1 MNLEECINT
10 VIHYHP
16 EFSYEEVEELCL
28 DYLSQFK
35 KKTKEESKLK
45 SLKKYLNKEFWL
57 DLFKDEL
64 LWTHEYDY
72 YSSIEQPKITPL
84 KSIPKSYFQWKQDNK
99 DYILKLTGFSKQ
111 LGKTIL
117 FENADLKIKYWDKI
131 ALIWKNWAWKSTLLK
146 MIIWKENIDQWLL
159 EIPKWIKIWF
169 MSQDIFRESKDR
181 LLKDEMLTALPDIT
195 AKANRLD
202 EINELLKSDP
212 ENSIELVE
220 EQNEL
225 IQRMIN
231 NDWYQKYWLQTEILK
246 YFWFTKNQL
255 ELKISQL
262 SWWEQTKVQIAK
274 FLLQEVDLLIL
285 DEPTNHLDIE
295 WIMFLQRFCEL
306 RQKTLICISHD
317 KKFLNSSFQKIVEIS
332 NKKLFEYKWNY
343 DDFIAQKEKNHEIQ
357 MKNYVAQ
364 QKYLEQQEK
373 FIERFRYKA
382 TKASQ
387 VQSRIKL
394 LDKMEKIEMPENDI
408 TTRNITFKLHERLPN
423 FIMELDELSI
433 WYWSNTLVSL
443 PKKIEITKDM
453 RIWII
458 WKNWIW
464 KTTLIK
470 TILWEINPLYWWVQV
485 HDNLKIW
492 SYSQAL
498 DELDYEN
505 TILKEIVWPWISI
518 KDARSLLGSLLIDNE
533 KMDQKIWTLSG
544 WEKAKVAL
552 TKMLLSQP
560 QIIIMD
566 EPTNH
571 LDLWSKE
578 TIKNM
583 LTEFNWVS
591 IIVSHDRD
599 FLEWTS
605 NLLRVLSNWQME
617 VYHDLERW
625 FKALEESCW
634 IWE

>member
-1 MNLEECINT
+1 MNLDECINT

-16 EFSYEEVEELCL
+16 EFSYEEVQELCL

-35 KKTKEESKLK
+35 KKTREESKLK

-64 LWTHEYDY
+64 LWTPEYDS
-72 YSSIEQPKITPL
+72 YSTEQPKITPL

-99 DYILKLTGFSKQ
+99 DYILKLTWFSKQ
-111 LGKTIL
+111 LGKTVL
-117 FENADLKIKYWDKI
+117 FEDAELKIKYWEKI

-146 MIIWKENIDQWLL
+146 VLIWKENIDQWLL

-169 MSQDIFRESKDR
+169 MSQDIFWESKDR

-195 AKANRLD
+195 AKSKRLD

-212 ENSIELVE
+212 ANSIELVE

-246 YFWFTKNQL
+246 YFWFTKDQL
-255 ELKISQL
+255 NLKISQL

-364 QKYLEQQEK
+364 QKYLEKQEA

-433 WYWSNTLVSL
+433 WYNWNTLISL

-453 RIWII
+453 RIWIV

-470 TILWEINPLYWWVQV
+470 TILWELNPLYWWVQI
-485 HDNLKIW
+485 HENLKIW

-498 DELDYEN
+498 DWLDYEN

-518 KDARSLLGSLLIDNE
+518 KDARSLLWSLLIDNK
-533 KMDQKIWTLSG
+533 KMDQKIWTLSW

-605 NLLRVLSNWQME
+605 NLLRVLSNWQLE

-625 FKALEESCW
+625 FQALEESCW
-634 IWE
+634 NWE

>member
-35 KKTKEESKLK
+35 KKTKEKSKLK

-64 LWTHEYDY
+64 LWTPEYDT
-72 YSSIEQPKITPL
+72 YSTEQPKITPL
-84 KSIPKSYFQWKQDNK
+84 KSIPKSYFQGKQDNK

-117 FENADLKIKYWDKI
+117 FEDADLKIKYWDKI

-159 EIPKWIKIWF
+159 EIPKDTKIWF
-169 MSQDIFRESKDR
+169 LSQDLFWESRDR
-181 LLKDEMLTALPDIT
+181 VVKDEMITALPDIT
-195 AKANRLD
+195 AKSKRLE
-202 EINELLKSDP
+202 EISELLKENP
-212 ENSIELVE
+212 ANSIELVE

-246 YFWFTKNQL
+246 YFWFTKSQL
-255 ELKISQL
+255 NLKISQL
-262 SWWEQTKVQIAK
+262 SWWEQTKIQIAK

-306 RQKTLICISHD
+306 WQKTLICISHD
-317 KKFLNSSFQKIVEIS
+317 KKFLNSSFQKIIEIS
-332 NKKLFEYKWNY
+332 NKKLFEYRWNY

-433 WYWSNTLVSL
+433 WYWSHTLVSL

-470 TILWEINPLYWWVQV
+470 TILWEIKPLYWWVQI
-485 HDNLKIW
+485 HENLKIW

-498 DELDYEN
+498 DELDYES
-505 TILKEIVWPWISI
+505 TILKGIVWPWISI

-533 KMDQKIWTLSG
+533 KTDQKIWTLSW

-583 LTEFNWVS
+583 LSEFNWVS

-605 NLLRVLSNWQME
+605 NLLRVLSNWQLE

-625 FKALEESCW
+625 FEALEESCW
-634 IWE
+634 NR

>member
-1 MNLEECINT
+1 MNIEECINT

-16 EFSYEEVEELCL
+16 EFSYQEVEELCL

-45 SLKKYLNKEFWL
+45 SLKKYLNKEFGL

-64 LWTHEYDY
+64 LWTPEYDT
-72 YSSIEQPKITPL
+72 YSTQQPKITPL

-99 DYILKLTGFSKQ
+99 DYILKLTWFSKQ
-111 LGKTIL
+111 LGKTVL
-117 FENADLKIKYWDKI
+117 FEDADLKIKYWEKI
-131 ALIWKNWAWKSTLLK
+131 ALIWKNWAGKSTLLK
-146 MIIWKENIDQWLL
+146 VLIWKENIDQWLL
-159 EIPKWIKIWF
+159 EIPKDTKIWF
-169 MSQDIFRESKDR
+169 MSQDIFWESKDR
-181 LLKDEMLTALPDIT
+181 LLKDEMLTALPEIT
-195 AKANRLD
+195 TKSNRLD
-202 EINELLKSDP
+202 EISKLLESNP

-231 NDWYQKYWLQTEILK
+231 NDWYQKYGLQTEILK
-246 YFWFTKNQL
+246 YFWFTKDQL
-255 ELKISQL
+255 NLKISQL

-306 RQKTLICISHD
+306 WQKTLICISHD

-433 WYWSNTLVSL
+433 WYNWNTLVSL

-470 TILWEINPLYWWVQV
+470 TILWELNPLYWWIQI
-485 HDNLKIW
+485 HENLKIW

-498 DELDYEN
+498 DWLDYEN

-533 KMDQKIWTLSG
+533 KMDQKIWTLSW

-583 LTEFNWVS
+583 LTEFNGVS

-605 NLLRVLSNWQME
+605 NILRVLSNWQLE
-617 VYHDLERW
+617 VYHDLERG
-625 FKALEESCW
+625 FQALEESCW
-634 IWE
+634 NWE

>member
-16 EFSYEEVEELCL
+16 EFTYEEVEELCL

-45 SLKKYLNKEFWL
+45 SLKKYLNKEFEL

-64 LWTHEYDY
+64 LWTPEYDE
-72 YSSIEQPKITPL
+72 YSSDQQKITPL
-84 KSIPKSYFQWKQDNK
+84 KSIPKQYFVWKQDNK
-99 DYILKLTGFSKQ
+99 DYILKLTWLNKQ

-117 FENADLKIKYWDKI
+117 FENAELKIKYGEKI

-146 MIIWKENIDQWLL
+146 LIIWKESIDQWLL
-159 EIPKWIKIWF
+159 EIPKNIKIWF
-169 MSQDIFRESKDR
+169 LSQDIFRESKDR
-181 LLKDEMLTALPDIT
+181 ILKDEMLTALPDIT
-195 AKANRLD
+195 AKSKRLD
-202 EINELLKSDP
+202 EIDELLKSNH
-212 ENSIELVE
+212 ENSIELVD
-220 EQNEL
+220 EQSEL

-246 YFWFTKNQL
+246 YFGFTKDQYN
-255 ELKISQL
+255 LKISQL

-295 WIMFLQRFCEL
+295 WIMFLQRFCDL
-306 RQKTLICISHD
+306 WQKTLICISHD
-317 KKFLNSSFQKIVEIS
+317 KKFLNSSFQKIIEIS
-332 NKKLFEYKWNY
+332 NKKLTEYKWNY
-343 DDFIAQKEKNHEIQ
+343 DEFIAQKEKNHEIQ

-364 QKYLEQQEK
+364 QKYLEKQEA

-394 LDKMEKIEMPENDI
+394 LDKMEKIELPENDV
-408 TTRNITFKLHERLPN
+408 TTRNISFKLKERLPN

-433 WYWSNTLVSL
+433 WYWNNTLISL
-443 PKKIEITKDM
+443 PKRIEITKDM
-453 RIWII
+453 RIWVI

-470 TILWEINPLYWWVQV
+470 TILWELQPLYGWIQI
-485 HDNLKIW
+485 HDWLKIG

-498 DELDYEN
+498 DWLDYEN
-505 TILKEIVWPWISI
+505 TILKEIVWPGISI
-518 KDARSLLGSLLIDNE
+518 KDARSLLWSLLIDNE

-571 LDLWSKE
+571 LDLGSKE

-583 LTEFNWVS
+583 LSEFNWVS

-605 NLLRVLSNWQME
+605 NLLRVLSNWQLE
-617 VYHDLERW
+617 VYHDLERG
-625 FKALEESCW
+625 FQALEESCW
-634 IWE
+634 SWE

>member
-1 MNLEECINT
+1 MNLDECINT

-16 EFSYEEVEELCL
+16 EFSYEEVQELCL

-64 LWTHEYDY
+64 LWTPEYDT
-72 YSSIEQPKITPL
+72 YSTEQPKITPL

-99 DYILKLTGFSKQ
+99 DYILKLTWFSKQ

-117 FENADLKIKYWDKI
+117 FEDAELKIKYWEKI
-131 ALIWKNWAWKSTLLK
+131 ALIWKNWAGKSTLLK
-146 MIIWKENIDQWLL
+146 VLIWKENIDQWLL

-169 MSQDIFRESKDR
+169 MSQDIFWESKDR

-195 AKANRLD
+195 TKSKRLD

-212 ENSIELVE
+212 ANSIELVE

-246 YFWFTKNQL
+246 YFWFTKDQL
-255 ELKISQL
+255 NLKISQL

-357 MKNYVAQ
+357 MKNYIAQ
-364 QKYLEQQEK
+364 QKYLEKQEA

-433 WYWSNTLVSL
+433 WYNWNTLISL

-470 TILWEINPLYWWVQV
+470 TILWELNPLHGWVQI
-485 HDNLKIW
+485 HENLKIW

-498 DELDYEN
+498 DWLDYDS

-518 KDARSLLGSLLIDNE
+518 KDTRSLLGSLLIDND

-544 WEKAKVAL
+544 GEKAKVAL

-583 LTEFNWVS
+583 LKEFNWVS

-599 FLEWTS
+599 FLQWTS

-617 VYHDLERW
+617 VYHDLERG
-625 FKALEESCW
+625 FEALEESCW
-634 IWE
+634 NRE

>member
-1 MNLEECINT
+1 MNLDECINT

-16 EFSYEEVEELCL
+16 EFSYEEVQELCL

-64 LWTHEYDY
+64 LWTPEYDSY
-72 YSSIEQPKITPL
+72 LNEQPKITPL

-99 DYILKLTGFSKQ
+99 DYILKLTWFSKQ
-111 LGKTIL
+111 LGKTVL
-117 FENADLKIKYWDKI
+117 FEDAELKIKYWEKI

-146 MIIWKENIDQWLL
+146 VLIWKENIDQWLL

-169 MSQDIFRESKDR
+169 MSQDIFWESKDR
-181 LLKDEMLTALPDIT
+181 LLKDEMLTVLPDIT
-195 AKANRLD
+195 TKSKRLD

-212 ENSIELVE
+212 ANSIELVE
-220 EQNEL
+220 DQNEL

-231 NDWYQKYWLQTEILK
+231 NDWYQRYWLQTEILK

-255 ELKISQL
+255 NLKISQL

-306 RQKTLICISHD
+306 WQKTLICISHD

-343 DDFIAQKEKNHEIQ
+343 NDFIAQKEKNHEIQ

-364 QKYLEQQEK
+364 QKYLEKQEA

-387 VQSRIKL
+387 VQSRIKF
-394 LDKMEKIEMPENDI
+394 LDKMEKIEMPENNI
-408 TTRNITFKLHERLPN
+408 MTRNITFKLHERLPN

-433 WYWSNTLVSL
+433 WYWSHTLVSL

-458 WKNWIW
+458 WKNGIG

-470 TILWEINPLYWWVQV
+470 TILWEINPLYWWVQI
-485 HDNLKIW
+485 HENLKIW

-498 DELDYEN
+498 DELDYES

-518 KDARSLLGSLLIDNE
+518 KDARSLLWSLLIDNE

-544 WEKAKVAL
+544 GEKAKVAL

-605 NLLRVLSNWQME
+605 NLLRVLSNWQLE
-617 VYHDLERW
+617 VYHDLERG

-634 IWE
+634 NRE

>member
-10 VIHYHP
+10 IIHYHP
-16 EFSYEEVEELCL
+16 EFSYEEVQELCL

-64 LWTHEYDY
+64 LWTPEYDS
-72 YSSIEQPKITPL
+72 YSSEQPKITPL

-99 DYILKLTGFSKQ
+99 DYILKLTWFSKQ
-111 LGKTIL
+111 LGKTVL
-117 FENADLKIKYWDKI
+117 FEDAELKIKYWEKI

-146 MIIWKENIDQWLL
+146 VLIWKENIDQWLL

-169 MSQDIFRESKDR
+169 MSQDIFWESKDR

-195 AKANRLD
+195 AKSKRLD
-202 EINELLKSDP
+202 EINESLKSDP
-212 ENSIELVE
+212 ANSIELVE

-246 YFWFTKNQL
+246 YFWFTKDQL
-255 ELKISQL
+255 NLKISQL

-306 RQKTLICISHD
+306 WQKTLICISHD

-364 QKYLEQQEK
+364 QKYLEKQEA

-433 WYWSNTLVSL
+433 WYNWNTLISL

-470 TILWEINPLYWWVQV
+470 TILWELNPLYWWVQI
-485 HDNLKIW
+485 HENLKIW

-498 DELDYEN
+498 DWLDYES
-505 TILKEIVWPWISI
+505 TIVKEIVWPWISI

-605 NLLRVLSNWQME
+605 NLLRVLSSWQLE

-625 FKALEESCW
+625 FQALEESCW
-634 IWE
+634 IY

>member
-10 VIHYHP
+10 IIHYHP
-16 EFSYEEVEELCL
+16 EFSYEEVQELCL

-64 LWTHEYDY
+64 LWTPEYDS
-72 YSSIEQPKITPL
+72 YSSEQPKITPL

-99 DYILKLTGFSKQ
+99 DYILKLTWFSKQ
-111 LGKTIL
+111 LGKTVL
-117 FENADLKIKYWDKI
+117 FEDAELKIKYWEKI

-146 MIIWKENIDQWLL
+146 VLIWKENIDQWLL

-169 MSQDIFRESKDR
+169 MSQDIFWESKDR

-195 AKANRLD
+195 TKSKRLD

-212 ENSIELVE
+212 ANSIELVE

-246 YFWFTKNQL
+246 YFWFTKDQL
-255 ELKISQL
+255 NLKISQL

-306 RQKTLICISHD
+306 WQKTLICISHD

-364 QKYLEQQEK
+364 QKYLEKQEA

-433 WYWSNTLVSL
+433 WYNWNTLISL

-470 TILWEINPLYWWVQV
+470 TILWELNPLYWWVQI
-485 HDNLKIW
+485 HENLKIW

-498 DELDYEN
+498 DWLDYES
-505 TILKEIVWPWISI
+505 TIVKEIVLPWISI

-605 NLLRVLSNWQME
+605 NLLRVLSNWQLE
-617 VYHDLERW
+617 VYHDLERG
-625 FKALEESCW
+625 FQALEESCW
-634 IWE
+634 NWE

>member
-1 MNLEECINT
+1 MNIEECINT

-16 EFSYEEVEELCL
+16 EFSYQEVEELCL

-45 SLKKYLNKEFWL
+45 SLKKYLNKEFGL

-64 LWTHEYDY
+64 LWTPEYDT
-72 YSSIEQPKITPL
+72 YSAHQPKITPL

-99 DYILKLTGFSKQ
+99 DYILKLTWFSKQ

-117 FENADLKIKYWDKI
+117 FEDADLKIKYWDKI
-131 ALIWKNWAWKSTLLK
+131 ALIWKNGAGKSTLLK
-146 MIIWKENIDQWLL
+146 VLIWKENIDQWLL
-159 EIPKWIKIWF
+159 EIPKDTKIWF
-169 MSQDIFRESKDR
+169 MSQDIFWESKDR
-181 LLKDEMLTALPDIT
+181 LLKDEMLTALPEIT
-195 AKANRLD
+195 AKNNRLD

-212 ENSIELVE
+212 ANSIELVE

-231 NDWYQKYWLQTEILK
+231 NDWYQKYGLQTEILK
-246 YFWFTKNQL
+246 YFWFTKDQL
-255 ELKISQL
+255 NLKISQL
-262 SWWEQTKVQIAK
+262 SGWEQTKVQIAK

-317 KKFLNSSFQKIVEIS
+317 KKFLNSCFQKIIEIS
-332 NKKLFEYKWNY
+332 NKKLFEYRWNY

-433 WYWSNTLVSL
+433 WYNWNTLVSL

-470 TILWEINPLYWWVQV
+470 TILWELNPLYWWIQI
-485 HDNLKIW
+485 HENLKIW

-498 DELDYEN
+498 DWLDYEN

-518 KDARSLLGSLLIDNE
+518 KDARNLLGSLLINNE
-533 KMDQKIWTLSG
+533 KMDQKIWTLSW

-605 NLLRVLSNWQME
+605 NLLRVLSIWQLE

-625 FKALEESCW
+625 FQALEESCW
-634 IWE
+634 NWE

>member
-1 MNLEECINT
+1 MNIEECINT

-16 EFSYEEVEELCL
+16 EFSYQEVEELCL

-45 SLKKYLNKEFWL
+45 SLKKYLNKEFGL
-57 DLFKDEL
+57 GLFKDEL
-64 LWTHEYDY
+64 LWTPEYDT
-72 YSSIEQPKITPL
+72 YSAHQPKITPL

-99 DYILKLTGFSKQ
+99 DYILKLTWFSKQ

-117 FENADLKIKYWDKI
+117 FEDADLKIKYWDKI
-131 ALIWKNWAWKSTLLK
+131 ALIWKNGAGKSTLLK
-146 MIIWKENIDQWLL
+146 VLIWKENIDQWLL
-159 EIPKWIKIWF
+159 EIPKDTKIWF
-169 MSQDIFRESKDR
+169 MSQDIFWESKDR
-181 LLKDEMLTALPDIT
+181 LLKDEMLTALPEIT
-195 AKANRLD
+195 AKNNRLD

-212 ENSIELVE
+212 ANSIELVE

-231 NDWYQKYWLQTEILK
+231 NDWYQKYGLQTEILK
-246 YFWFTKNQL
+246 YFWFTKDQL
-255 ELKISQL
+255 NLKISQL
-262 SWWEQTKVQIAK
+262 SGWEQTKVQIAK

-317 KKFLNSSFQKIVEIS
+317 KKFLNSCFQKIIEIS
-332 NKKLFEYKWNY
+332 NKKLFEYRWNY

-373 FIERFRYKA
+373 FIERLRYKA

-433 WYWSNTLVSL
+433 WYNWNTLVSL

-470 TILWEINPLYWWVQV
+470 TILWELNPLYWWIQI
-485 HDNLKIW
+485 HENLKIW

-498 DELDYEN
+498 DWLDYEN

-518 KDARSLLGSLLIDNE
+518 KDARNLLGSLLINNE
-533 KMDQKIWTLSG
+533 KMDQKIWTLSW

-605 NLLRVLSNWQME
+605 NLLRVLSIWQLE

-625 FKALEESCW
+625 FQALEESCW
-634 IWE
+634 NWE

>member
-28 DYLSQFK
+28 EYLSQFK

-45 SLKKYLNKEFWL
+45 SLKKYLNKEFGL

-64 LWTHEYDY
+64 LWTPEYDT
-72 YSSIEQPKITPL
+72 YSSEQPKMTPL
-84 KSIPKSYFQWKQDNK
+84 KSIPKSYFQGKQDHK
-99 DYILKLTGFSKQ
+99 DYILKLTWFSKQ

-117 FENADLKIKYWDKI
+117 FEDADLKIKYWDKI
-131 ALIWKNWAWKSTLLK
+131 ALIGKNWAWKSTLLK

-159 EIPKWIKIWF
+159 EIPKDTKIWF
-169 MSQDIFRESKDR
+169 LSQDLFWESRDR
-181 LLKDEMLTALPDIT
+181 LVKDEMLTALPDIT
-195 AKANRLD
+195 S
-202 EINELLKSDP
+202 KSDRLEEISTLLESNP
-212 ENSIELVE
+212 DNSIELVE
-220 EQNEL
+220 EQNKL

-255 ELKISQL
+255 NLKISQL
-262 SWWEQTKVQIAK
+262 SWWEQTKIQIAK

-306 RQKTLICISHD
+306 WQKTLICISHD
-317 KKFLNSSFQKIVEIS
+317 KKFLNSSFQKVIEIS
-332 NKKLFEYKWNY
+332 NKKLFEYRWNY

-470 TILWEINPLYWWVQV
+470 TILWELNPLYWWIQI
-485 HDNLKIW
+485 HENLKIW

-498 DELDYEN
+498 DWLDYEN

-518 KDARSLLGSLLIDNE
+518 KDARGLLGSLLIDNE

-605 NLLRVLSNWQME
+605 NILRVLSNWQME
-617 VYHDLERW
+617 VYHDLERG
-625 FKALEESCW
+625 FQALEESCW
-634 IWE
+634 NRE

>member
-45 SLKKYLNKEFWL
+45 SLKKYLNKEFEL

-64 LWTHEYDY
+64 LWTPEYDS
-72 YSSIEQPKITPL
+72 YSNEQPKFSPL
-84 KSIPKSYFQWKQDNK
+84 KSIPKQYFQWKQDNK
-99 DYILKLTGFSKQ
+99 DYILKLTWFSKQ

-117 FENADLKIKYWDKI
+117 FENAELKIKYGEKI
-131 ALIWKNWAWKSTLLK
+131 ALIWKNGAGKSTLLK
-146 MIIWKENIDQWLL
+146 MLIWKENIDTWLL
-159 EIPKWIKIWF
+159 EISKNTKIWF
-169 MSQDIFRESKDR
+169 MSQDIFRESRDR

-195 AKANRLD
+195 AKSKRLD

-220 EQNEL
+220 EQSEL

-246 YFWFTKNQL
+246 YFWFTKDQYN
-255 ELKISQL
+255 LKISQL

-295 WIMFLQRFCEL
+295 WIMFLQRFCDL
-306 RQKTLICISHD
+306 WQKTLICISHD
-317 KKFLNSSFQKIVEIS
+317 KKFLNSSFQKIIEIS
-332 NKKLFEYKWNY
+332 NKKLTEYKWNY
-343 DDFIAQKEKNHEIQ
+343 DEFIAQKEKNHEIQ

-364 QKYLEQQEK
+364 QKYLEKQEA

-394 LDKMEKIEMPENDI
+394 LDKMGKIELPENDV
-408 TTRNITFKLHERLPN
+408 TTRNISFKLSQRLPN

-433 WYWSNTLVSL
+433 WYWNNTLISL
-443 PKKIEITKDM
+443 PKRIEITKDM
-453 RIWII
+453 RIWVI

-470 TILWEINPLYWWVQV
+470 TILWELQPLYWWIQI
-485 HDNLKIW
+485 HDWLKIG

-498 DELDYEN
+498 DWLDYEN

-533 KMDQKIWTLSG
+533 KMDQKIWTLSW

-571 LDLWSKE
+571 LDLGSKE

-583 LTEFNWVS
+583 LSEFNWVS

-605 NLLRVLSNWQME
+605 NLLRVLSSWQLE
-617 VYHDLERW
+617 VYHDLERG
-625 FKALEESCW
+625 FQALEESCW
-634 IWE
+634 SWE

>member
-1 MNLEECINT
+1 MNIEECINT

-16 EFSYEEVEELCL
+16 EFSYQEVEELCL
-28 DYLSQFK
+28 DYLFQFK

-45 SLKKYLNKEFWL
+45 SLKKYLNKEFGL

-64 LWTHEYDY
+64 LWTPEYDT
-72 YSSIEQPKITPL
+72 YSAHQPKITPL

-99 DYILKLTGFSKQ
+99 DYILKLTWFSKQ

-117 FENADLKIKYWDKI
+117 FEDADLKIKYWDKI
-131 ALIWKNWAWKSTLLK
+131 ALIWKNGAGKSTLLK
-146 MIIWKENIDQWLL
+146 VLIWRENIDQWLL
-159 EIPKWIKIWF
+159 EIPKDTKIWY
-169 MSQDIFRESKDR
+169 MSQDIFWESKDR
-181 LLKDEMLTALPDIT
+181 LLKDEMLTALPEIT
-195 AKANRLD
+195 AKNNRLD

-212 ENSIELVE
+212 ANSIELVE

-231 NDWYQKYWLQTEILK
+231 NDWYQKYGLQTEILK
-246 YFWFTKNQL
+246 YFWFTKDQL
-255 ELKISQL
+255 NLKISQL
-262 SWWEQTKVQIAK
+262 SGWEQTKVQIAK

-317 KKFLNSSFQKIVEIS
+317 KKFLNSSFQKIIEIS
-332 NKKLFEYKWNY
+332 NKKLFEYRWNY

-433 WYWSNTLVSL
+433 WYNWNTLVSL

-470 TILWEINPLYWWVQV
+470 TILWELNPLYWWIQI
-485 HDNLKIW
+485 HENLKIW

-498 DELDYEN
+498 DWLDYEN

-533 KMDQKIWTLSG
+533 KMDQKIWTLSW

-583 LTEFNWVS
+583 LTEFNGVS

-605 NLLRVLSNWQME
+605 NLLRVLSDWQLE
-617 VYHDLERW
+617 VYHDLEKG
-625 FKALEESCW
+625 FQALEESCW
-634 IWE
+634 NWE

>member
-1 MNLEECINT
+1 MNLDECINT

-16 EFSYEEVEELCL
+16 EFSYEEVQELCL

-57 DLFKDEL
+57 NLFKDEL
-64 LWTHEYDY
+64 LWTSEYDS
-72 YSSIEQPKITPL
+72 YSSEQPKFTPL

-99 DYILKLTGFSKQ
+99 DYILKLTWFSKQ
-111 LGKTIL
+111 LGKTVL
-117 FENADLKIKYWDKI
+117 FEDAELKIKYWEKI

-146 MIIWKENIDQWLL
+146 VLIWKENIDQWLL

-169 MSQDIFRESKDR
+169 MSQDIFWESKDR

-195 AKANRLD
+195 ARSKRLD

-212 ENSIELVE
+212 ANSIELVE

-246 YFWFTKNQL
+246 YFWFTKDQL
-255 ELKISQL
+255 NLKISQL

-306 RQKTLICISHD
+306 WQKTLICISHD

-343 DDFIAQKEKNHEIQ
+343 DNFIAQKEKNHEIQ

-364 QKYLEQQEK
+364 QKYLEKQEA

-433 WYWSNTLVSL
+433 WYNWNTLISL

-470 TILWEINPLYWWVQV
+470 TILWELNPLYWWVQI
-485 HDNLKIW
+485 HENLKIW

-498 DELDYEN
+498 DWLDYES

-605 NLLRVLSNWQME
+605 NLLRVLSNWQLE

-625 FKALEESCW
+625 FQALEESCW
-634 IWE
+634 NWE

>member
-64 LWTHEYDY
+64 LWTPEYDS
-72 YSSIEQPKITPL
+72 YSSTEQPKITPL

-99 DYILKLTGFSKQ
+99 DYILKLTWFSKQ

-117 FENADLKIKYWDKI
+117 FEDAELKIKYWDKI
-131 ALIWKNWAWKSTLLK
+131 ALIGKNWAGKSTLLK
-146 MIIWKENIDQWLL
+146 VLIWKENIDQWLL

-195 AKANRLD
+195 AKTNRLD

-212 ENSIELVE
+212 TNSIELVE

-255 ELKISQL
+255 DLKISQL

-306 RQKTLICISHD
+306 WQKTLICISHD
-317 KKFLNSSFQKIVEIS
+317 KRFLNSSFQKIVEIS

-364 QKYLEQQEK
+364 QKYLEKQEA

-408 TTRNITFKLHERLPN
+408 STRNITFKLHERLPN

-433 WYWSNTLVSL
+433 WYWSHTLISL

-470 TILWEINPLYWWVQV
+470 TILWELNPLYWWVQI
-485 HDNLKIW
+485 HENLKIW

-498 DELDYEN
+498 DWLDYES

-533 KMDQKIWTLSG
+533 KMDQKIWTLSW

-605 NLLRVLSNWQME
+605 NLLRVLSNWQLE

-625 FKALEESCW
+625 FEALEESCW

>member
-1 MNLEECINT
+1 
-10 VIHYHP
+10 
-16 EFSYEEVEELCL
+16 
-28 DYLSQFK
+28 
-35 KKTKEESKLK
+35 
-45 SLKKYLNKEFWL
+45 
-57 DLFKDEL
+57 
-64 LWTHEYDY
+64 
-72 YSSIEQPKITPL
+72 
-84 KSIPKSYFQWKQDNK
+84 
-99 DYILKLTGFSKQ
+99 
-111 LGKTIL
+111 
-117 FENADLKIKYWDKI
+117 
-131 ALIWKNWAWKSTLLK
+131 
-146 MIIWKENIDQWLL
+146 
-159 EIPKWIKIWF
+159 
-169 MSQDIFRESKDR
+169 MSQDIFWESKDR

-195 AKANRLD
+195 TKSKRLD
-202 EINELLKSDP
+202 EISELLKSDP
-212 ENSIELVE
+212 ANSIELVE

-246 YFWFTKNQL
+246 YFWFTKDQL
-255 ELKISQL
+255 NLKISQL

-306 RQKTLICISHD
+306 WQKTLICISHD

-364 QKYLEQQEK
+364 QKYLEKQEA

-433 WYWSNTLVSL
+433 WYNWNTLISL

-470 TILWEINPLYWWVQV
+470 TILWELNPLYGWVQI
-485 HDNLKIW
+485 HENLKIW

-498 DELDYEN
+498 DWLDYES

-518 KDARSLLGSLLIDNE
+518 KDARSLLWSLLIDNE

-617 VYHDLERW
+617 IYHDLERG
-625 FKALEESCW
+625 FQALEESCW
-634 IWE
+634 NWE

>member
-1 MNLEECINT
+1 MNLDECINT

-16 EFSYEEVEELCL
+16 EFSYEEVQELCL

-64 LWTHEYDY
+64 LWTPEYDS
-72 YSSIEQPKITPL
+72 YSSEQPKITPL

-99 DYILKLTGFSKQ
+99 DYILKLTWFSKQ

-117 FENADLKIKYWDKI
+117 FEDAEFKIKYWEKI

-146 MIIWKENIDQWLL
+146 VLIWKENIDQWLL

-169 MSQDIFRESKDR
+169 MSQDIFWESKDR

-195 AKANRLD
+195 AKSKRLD

-212 ENSIELVE
+212 ANSIELVE

-246 YFWFTKNQL
+246 YFWFTKDQL
-255 ELKISQL
+255 NLKISQL

-306 RQKTLICISHD
+306 WQKTLICISHD

-332 NKKLFEYKWNY
+332 NKKLFEYRWNY

-364 QKYLEQQEK
+364 QKYLEKQEA

-394 LDKMEKIEMPENDI
+394 LDKMEKIKMPENDI
-408 TTRNITFKLHERLPN
+408 TTRNITFKLNERLPN

-433 WYWSNTLVSL
+433 WYNWNTLVSL

-470 TILWEINPLYWWVQV
+470 TILWELNPLYWWVQI
-485 HDNLKIW
+485 HENLKIW

-498 DELDYEN
+498 DWLDYES

-518 KDARSLLGSLLIDNE
+518 KDARSLLGSLLIDND

-544 WEKAKVAL
+544 GEKAKVAL

-599 FLEWTS
+599 FLQWTS
-605 NLLRVLSNWQME
+605 NLLRVLSNWQLE
-617 VYHDLERW
+617 VYHDLERG
-625 FKALEESCW
+625 FEALEESCW
-634 IWE
+634 NRE

>member
-28 DYLSQFK
+28 EYLSQFK

-57 DLFKDEL
+57 NLFKDEL
-64 LWTHEYDY
+64 LWTPEYDS
-72 YSSIEQPKITPL
+72 YSAEQTKITPL

-99 DYILKLTGFSKQ
+99 DYILKLTWFSKQ

-117 FENADLKIKYWDKI
+117 FEDAELKIKYWDKI
-131 ALIWKNWAWKSTLLK
+131 ALIWKNWAGKSTLLK
-146 MIIWKENIDQWLL
+146 VLIWKENIGQWLL
-159 EIPKWIKIWF
+159 EIPKDTKIWF
-169 MSQDIFRESKDR
+169 MSQDIFWESKNR
-181 LLKDEMLTALPDIT
+181 LLKDEMLTALPEIT
-195 AKANRLD
+195 SKSKRLD
-202 EINELLKSDP
+202 EISELLESNP
-212 ENSIELVE
+212 EDSIELVE
-220 EQNEL
+220 EQNDL

-246 YFWFTKNQL
+246 YFWFTKDQL
-255 ELKISQL
+255 NLKISQL

-317 KKFLNSSFQKIVEIS
+317 KKFLNSSFQKIIEIS
-332 NKKLFEYKWNY
+332 NKKLFEYRWNY

-408 TTRNITFKLHERLPN
+408 TTRNITFKLDQRLPN
-423 FIMELDELSI
+423 FIMELDKLSI
-433 WYWSNTLVSL
+433 WYGSNTLVSL

-470 TILWEINPLYWWVQV
+470 TILWELQPLYWWIQI
-485 HDNLKIW
+485 HKDLKIW

-518 KDARSLLGSLLIDNE
+518 RDARNLLGSLLIDNE

-583 LTEFNWVS
+583 LSEFNWVS

-605 NLLRVLSNWQME
+605 NILRVISNWQLE

-625 FKALEESCW
+625 FEALEESCRNQ
-634 IWE
+634 

>member
-64 LWTHEYDY
+64 LWTPEYDS
-72 YSSIEQPKITPL
+72 YSNEQPKITPL

-99 DYILKLTGFSKQ
+99 DYILKLTWFSKQ
-111 LGKTIL
+111 LGKTVL
-117 FENADLKIKYWDKI
+117 FEDAELKIKYWDKI

-146 MIIWKENIDQWLL
+146 VLIWKENIDQWLL

-169 MSQDIFRESKDR
+169 MSQDIFWESKDR

-470 TILWEINPLYWWVQV
+470 TILWEIKPLYWWVQI
-485 HDNLKIW
+485 HENLKIW

-518 KDARSLLGSLLIDNE
+518 KDARSLLWSLLIDNE

-552 TKMLLSQP
+552 TKMLLSKP

-605 NLLRVLSNWQME
+605 NLLRVLSNRQME
-617 VYHDLERW
+617 VYHDLERG
-625 FKALEESCW
+625 FEALEESCW
-634 IWE
+634 NRE

>member
-1 MNLEECINT
+1 MNIDECINT

-16 EFSYEEVEELCL
+16 EFSYEEVQELCL

-64 LWTHEYDY
+64 LWTPEYDS
-72 YSSIEQPKITPL
+72 YSTGQPKITPL

-99 DYILKLTGFSKQ
+99 DYILKLTWFSKQ

-117 FENADLKIKYWDKI
+117 FEDAELKIKYWEKI

-146 MIIWKENIDQWLL
+146 VLIWKENIDQWLL

-169 MSQDIFRESKDR
+169 MSQDIFWESKDR

-195 AKANRLD
+195 AKSKRLD

-212 ENSIELVE
+212 ANSIELVE

-246 YFWFTKNQL
+246 YFWFTKDQL
-255 ELKISQL
+255 NLKISQL

-295 WIMFLQRFCEL
+295 WIMFLQRFCKL
-306 RQKTLICISHD
+306 WQKTLICISHD

-332 NKKLFEYKWNY
+332 NKKLSEYKWNY

-364 QKYLEQQEK
+364 QKYLEKQEA

-433 WYWSNTLVSL
+433 WYNWNTLISL

-453 RIWII
+453 RIWIV

-470 TILWEINPLYWWVQV
+470 TILWELNPLYWWVQI
-485 HDNLKIW
+485 HENLKIW

-498 DELDYEN
+498 DWLDYES

-518 KDARSLLGSLLIDNE
+518 KDARSLLWSLLIDNK

-583 LTEFNWVS
+583 LKEFNWVS

-605 NLLRVLSNWQME
+605 NLLRVLSNWQLE

-625 FKALEESCW
+625 FQALEESCW
-634 IWE
+634 NWE